1 MKEYV
6 ILAAPD
12 SFKGSAESIAICDL
26 IEEAASKKKGVRVIK
41 IPLADG
47 GEGTVDAYL
56 AAAGGEK
63 IQCAVTG
70 PDFDPVQAFYAVLP
84 DGTAVIEMAQASGLS
99 LTKIKNPLYTTTF
112 GTGELLRDALDRGC
126 RKFIIGIGGSA
137 TNDGGTGAAAALG
150 ALFLNEKGEQI
161 RPTGKGLG
169 EIARIDLA
177 HMDSRLKD
185 SCIMVACDV
194 NNPLLGEMGAAFIYG
209 PQKGADREIIG
220 ILDKNLDKFST
231 LVSKETGKSF
241 KDIPGAGAAGGL
253 GYGLMAFFDAKL
265 ERGIDLILEA
275 ADFDSKLDEADLVIT
290 GEGSIDGQSLMG
302 KAISGIASRCKK
314 KNVPI
319 VALAGE
325 VSADCGQLNKSG
337 LTAAF
342 SIQRE
347 AVDLKTAIERTNENL
362 LFSVEQIIRLMMAFE
377 ERRHIAD
384 KIHY

>member
-26 IEEAASKKKGVRVIK
+26 IEKAASKEKGVRVVK

-63 IQCAVTG
+63 ISCTVTG
-70 PDFDPVQAFYAVLP
+70 PDFEPVEAFYAILP

-99 LTKIKNPLYTTTF
+99 LTKIKNPLYTTTV
-112 GTGELLRDALDRGC
+112 GTGELLLDALERGC

-137 TNDGGTGAAAALG
+137 SNDGGTGMALSLG
-150 ALFLNEKGEQI
+150 ALFLDENGDEV
-161 RPTGKGLG
+161 RPTGEGLA

-177 HMDSRLKD
+177 NMDSRIKD
-185 SCIMVACDV
+185 SQIMVACDV
-194 NNPLLGEMGAAFIYG
+194 NNPLLGEIGAASIYG
-209 PQKGADREIIG
+209 PQKGADREIVE
-220 ILDKNLDKFST
+220 ILDNNLEKFSSV
-231 LVSKETGKSF
+231 VSKATGKKL

-265 ERGIDLILEA
+265 ESGIDLILQA
-275 ADFDSKLDEADLVIT
+275 ADFDSKLEEADLVIT
-290 GEGSIDGQSLMG
+290 GEGRIDGQSLMG
-302 KAISGIASRCKK
+302 KAVSGIASRCRA
-314 KNVPI
+314 KNMPL

-325 VSADCGQLNKSG
+325 VTADCGQLKKSG
-337 LTAAF
+337 ITAAF
-342 SIQRE
+342 SIQKE
-347 AVDLKTAIERTNENL
+347 VTDLQTAMAEIEKNM
-362 LFSVEQIIRLMMAFE
+362 LFYVEQIIRLMKS
-377 ERRHIAD
+377 IAG
-384 KIHY
+384 KN